1 MNININK
8 VYNII
13 IFMSNV
19 VIEATVH
26 RNNLNHY
33 SVSELNYLRD
43 CIESM
48 NKFNQIEILRILHKH
63 KDITLNENKYGIH
76 VNLTE
81 LNENILKEIML
92 YLDYIKNQEKTL
104 IEIEQQ
110 KEDFKNTY
118 FSNNIKENS

>member
-1 MNININK
+1 ME
-8 VYNII
+8 
-13 IFMSNV
+13 NV
-19 VIEATVH
+19 IIEATVH
-26 RNNLNHY
+26 TNNLNHY

-43 CIESM
+43 YIENM
-48 NKFNQIEILRILHKH
+48 DKFNQIEILRILHKH

-76 VNLTE
+76 VNLSE

-92 YLDYIKNQEKTL
+92 YLDYIKNQEKNL

>member
-1 MNININK
+1 MENI
-8 VYNII
+8 
-13 IFMSNV
+13 

-26 RNNLNHY
+26 TNNLNHY

-43 CIESM
+43 YIENM
-48 NKFNQIEILRILHKH
+48 DKFNQIEILRILNKN
-63 KDITLNENKYGIH
+63 KNITLNENKYGIH
-76 VNLTE
+76 INLSE
-81 LNENILKEIML
+81 LDENILKEITL
-92 YLDYIKNQEKTL
+92 YLDYIKNQEKNL

>member
-19 VIEATVH
+19 ILEATVH
-26 RNNLNHY
+26 TNNLNHY

-43 CIESM
+43 YIENM
-48 NKFNQIEILRILHKH
+48 DKFNQIEILRILHKH

-92 YLDYIKNQEKTL
+92 YLDYIKNQEKNL

>member
-1 MNININK
+1 M
-8 VYNII
+8 
-13 IFMSNV
+13 
-19 VIEATVH
+19 EATVH
-26 RNNLNHY
+26 TNNINHY

-43 CIESM
+43 YIENM
-48 NKFNQIEILRILHKH
+48 DKFNQIEILRILHKH

-76 VNLTE
+76 VNLSE

-92 YLDYIKNQEKTL
+92 YLDYIKNQEKNL